1 MNDKSRTLDTAHVH
15 KRYIITCNPLHH
27 ILPLLM
33 MYPESWVAAVRI
45 AVTAGTVIPG
55 EVAVVAATRAVAV
68 SAGAVVVSAGA
79 VVARVAHSVTNKS

>member
-1 MNDKSRTLDTAHVH
+1 MTSLGHWILHTYTRGTLSLVTH
-15 KRYIITCNPLHH
+15 YTT
-27 ILPLLM
+27 LPLLM
-33 MYPESWVAAVRI
+33 MYPESWIAAVRI